1 MLLKQES
8 LRNYFHD
15 FLLSSLSKQNI
26 QAQDHT
32 VSYLTN
38 LLTTFSRTER
48 FIDCGHGRATHKA
61 LALYYS
67 DALNSP
73 SSHERDIALR
83 RMGDIALFICGLFS
97 GNLSKKAV
105 DVDYYVAM
113 GGTAYGCLSE
123 SNSLSSSSTSSLDV
137 FYELSSKFV
146 DFVDVLSDLNKNQS
160 DKNLLRTYE
169 LWIRTQ
175 SKKAKKILIENNILP
190 IEQNTSI
197 Q

>member
-8 LRNYFHD
+8 LRNYFHE
-15 FLLSSLSKQNI
+15 FLLKSLSKQNI
-26 QAQDHT
+26 HAQDDT

-38 LLTTFSRTER
+38 LLTTFSRTES
-48 FIDCGHGRATHKA
+48 FVDCGYGRATHKA

-73 SSHERDIALR
+73 TSHERNIALR

-97 GNLSKKAV
+97 GNLCKKAI

-123 SNSLSSSSTSSLDV
+123 SNSLPSETSSSFDV
-137 FYELSSKFV
+137 FYELSNKFV
-146 DFVDVLSDLNKNQS
+146 DFVDVLSDLNTNQS
-160 DKNLLRTYE
+160 DRNLLRIYE
-169 LWIRTQ
+169 VWLRTQ
-175 SKKAKKILIENNILP
+175 SRKAKKVLIENNILP
-190 IEQNTSI
+190 IEQKISL